1 VAAIIRLV
9 IDGFGIAVL
18 PTAFVMHELQSGSL
32 QLLQVTHRV
41 PALALVATF
50 RRSPDSLL
58 CESITR
64 LALQVVRDFS
74 LANGP
79 DFALLPST
87 NETPVPSSAL
97 HAPPKNAD

>member
-1 VAAIIRLV
+1 MR
-9 IDGFGIAVL
+9 
-18 PTAFVMHELQSGSL
+18 ELESGRL

-41 PALALVATF
+41 PALALVASF

-79 DFALLPST
+79 EFALFP
-87 NETPVPSSAL
+87 NAGD
-97 HAPPKNAD
+97 APLSP